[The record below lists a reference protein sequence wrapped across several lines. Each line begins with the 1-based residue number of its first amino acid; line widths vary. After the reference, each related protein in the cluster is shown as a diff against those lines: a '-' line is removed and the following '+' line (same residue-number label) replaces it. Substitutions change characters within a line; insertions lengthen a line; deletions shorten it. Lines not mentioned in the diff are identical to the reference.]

1 MVFIQYSHS
10 DDKDFN
16 PNDLLPPPSVS
27 LSEFNK
33 VKERCN
39 QFESTVYPKL
49 SELKEMILESSGSMI
64 QKDVVIE
71 QVNSTFE
78 GHELLEKMKK
88 KVKIA
93 EEKVEALEKKLLDVN
108 QTSDNKAD
116 QLRLD
121 FITLQKD

>member
-1 MVFIQYSHS
+1 
-10 DDKDFN
+10 
-16 PNDLLPPPSVS
+16 
-27 LSEFNK
+27 
-33 VKERCN
+33 
-39 QFESTVYPKL
+39 
-49 SELKEMILESSGSMI
+49 
-64 QKDVVIE
+64 
-71 QVNSTFE
+71 
-78 GHELLEKMKK
+78 MKK